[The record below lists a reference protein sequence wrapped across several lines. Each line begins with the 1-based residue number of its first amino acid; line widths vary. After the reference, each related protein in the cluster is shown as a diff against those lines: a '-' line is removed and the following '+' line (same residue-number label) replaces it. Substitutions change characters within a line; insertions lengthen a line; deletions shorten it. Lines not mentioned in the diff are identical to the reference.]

1 MKKFLIITFFLIRVL
16 ASHAQD
22 SLAHY
27 INRAMEHNPDV
38 LQKFYEYQAAVQKVP
53 QAGGLPDPELNLGVF
68 LSPMEVINGSQVA
81 NIQLMQM
88 FPWFGVLKNAR
99 HEMTSMAASRSEA
112 LAGTKSEI
120 TYQMNILWLDIFKIR
135 QNIKFRNLKLEI
147 LSTEERL
154 ITAGLSTSQKNAV
167 ASLNQSSEE
176 KPTVGSEPSSGM
188 SGMGKN
194 QQSGESRETSAM
206 SSGTMASASGKSL
219 SDLYKIQID
228 KENLLED
235 LKNLTEQELSMTA
248 RFNSYMDR
256 NSDISVITPDSIIA
270 QIVDTSTLFSDSLLI
285 HNPMLNML
293 KNDLQ
298 SLEAR
303 KKMVAAMGYPM
314 IGVGLEY
321 SLINKS
327 EMSSSSMNGKDMLM
341 PMVKVTLPIYRKKYN
356 ASKLE
361 ADYTKQATTN
371 SYRSGYLNLQNDF
384 RETVKYYNEAQRKIA
399 LYKKQLEISDKIL
412 RIAVK
417 SLSAG
422 GAELQDILQI
432 RTQKI
437 ELEQLLIEALV
448 NNNKAIAKIN
458 LIKGSN
464 N

>member
-1 MKKFLIITFFLIRVL
+1 MKKFLLITFFLIQVL
-16 ASHAQD
+16 ASQAQD
-22 SLAHY
+22 SLTHY
-27 INRAMEHNPDV
+27 LNRAMERNPEV
-38 LQKFYEYQAAVQKVP
+38 LQKYYEYQAAVQKVP
-53 QAGGLPDPELNLGVF
+53 QAGGLPDPELTLGVF
-68 LSPMEVINGSQVA
+68 LSPMEVVNGSQVA

-120 TYQMNILWLDIFKIR
+120 IYQMNILWLDIFKIR
-135 QNIKFRNLKLEI
+135 QNIKFRNRKLEI

-154 ITAGLSTSQKNAV
+154 ITAGLVTSQKNAV
-167 ASLNQSSEE
+167 ASLNQGSEE
-176 KPTVGSEPSSGM
+176 KPTVSSEPSSGM
-188 SGMGKN
+188 SGMGKT
-194 QQSGESRETSAM
+194 QQTGESRETSAM
-206 SSGTMASASGKSL
+206 SSGTMASASGKNL

-228 KENLLED
+228 KENLQED
-235 LKNLTEQELSMTA
+235 LKNLTEQELTMTA

-256 NSDISVITPDSIIA
+256 NSDILVITPDSIIA
-270 QIVDTSTLFSDSLLI
+270 QIIDTSTLFSDSLLM

-303 KKMVAAMGYPM
+303 KKMAAAMGYPM
-314 IGVGLEY
+314 IGVGLDY

-361 ADYTKQATTN
+361 ADYTQQATAN

-384 RETVKYYNEAQRKIA
+384 RETVQFYNEAQRKIA
-399 LYKKQLEISDKIL
+399 LYKKQLEITDKIL

-422 GAELQDILQI
+422 GAELQDILLI

-437 ELEQLLIEALV
+437 ELEQSLTEALV
-448 NNNKAIAKIN
+448 DNNKAIAKIN
-458 LIKGSN
+458 LIKGSKN
-464 N
+464 